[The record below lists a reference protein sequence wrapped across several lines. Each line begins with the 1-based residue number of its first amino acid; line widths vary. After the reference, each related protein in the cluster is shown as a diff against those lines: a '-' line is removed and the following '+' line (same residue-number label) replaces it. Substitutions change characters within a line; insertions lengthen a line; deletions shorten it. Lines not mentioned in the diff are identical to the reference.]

1 MKRESIMKVLI
12 VGGGKTLYFLSRNFT
27 SRGYEVVI
35 INRNERECVQLARQL
50 SGTVVCGDGS
60 DAGILKEA
68 GAMGAD
74 VILAITP
81 NDQDNLVICQ
91 LASLKFGVPRSIAL
105 ANDPDNADV
114 FEKLGISAF
123 STTRIVSSLIEERAS
138 LEQITNLLPV
148 GEGRVNVTEILL
160 DADSPVTGKKMKE
173 IDLPENAL
181 VAVVIRN
188 NQPIVPRGENDLQEG
203 DRLIVMTLPENHG
216 MVLKKLT
223 GEQK

>member
-1 MKRESIMKVLI
+1 MKVLI

-27 SRGYEVVI
+27 AKGYEVVI
-35 INRNERECVQLARQL
+35 INRNERECFQLARQL
-50 SGTVVCGDGS
+50 CATVVCGDGS

-74 VILAITP
+74 ALLAITP

-91 LASLKFGVPRSIAL
+91 LASLKFGVPRSLAL
-105 ANDPDNADV
+105 ANDPDNAEV
-114 FEKLGISAF
+114 FQKLGISAF
-123 STTRIVSSLIEERAS
+123 STTLIVSSLIEERAS

-188 NQPIVPRGENDLQEG
+188 NQPIVPRGGNDLQAG

-216 MVLKKLT
+216 IVIKKLT